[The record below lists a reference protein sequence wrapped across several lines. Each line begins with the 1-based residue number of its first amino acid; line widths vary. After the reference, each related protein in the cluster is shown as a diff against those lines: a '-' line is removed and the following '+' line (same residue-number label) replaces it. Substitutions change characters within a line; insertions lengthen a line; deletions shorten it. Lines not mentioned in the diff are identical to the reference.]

1 MGSPLGIDDLEELGP
16 NIGSGFKEIK
26 PIFKNMMSFYI
37 IPFIN
42 WVINMFGLLFLI
54 PLVVCE
60 HAHIVGLKFW
70 VKLMDLLGRRRIIL
84 DLFNDEPILERYYI
98 FMKDR
103 SDTFKFNIFIHKFL
117 KSDPD
122 DLHNHPW
129 GYFTLIICGGYWEYM
144 YEDGPSYACTPDGVP
159 IPAGD
164 TERKIIKKWR
174 APGFYQSVPANHTH
188 RIELDPTKP
197 NCWTLFIPRLRV
209 QQWGFYK
216 DDMWIESDKYLEE
229 RKKSI

>member
-1 MGSPLGIDDLEELGP
+1 M
-16 NIGSGFKEIK
+16 NQ
-26 PIFKNMMSFYI
+26 
-37 IPFIN
+37 
-42 WVINMFGLLFLI
+42 
-54 PLVVCE
+54 
-60 HAHIVGLKFW
+60 
-70 VKLMDLLGRRRIIL
+70 
-84 DLFNDEPILERYYI
+84 
-98 FMKDR
+98 
-103 SDTFKFNIFIHKFL
+103 FL

-144 YEDGPSYACTPDGVP
+144 YEDGPPEKASNVQPLSDCNGEG
-159 IPAGD
+159 GD

-209 QQWGFYK
+209 QEWGFYK